1 MTWHL
6 SYPKNATQ
14 DSLIEW
20 AEKQIEQGVPRQV
33 ICDFLLNSV
42 SHAYSV
48 DEMEISLKSESQ
60 LLQVM
65 VERNLKGRE
74 LEKAGNTEDA
84 IKLYE
89 ANVLDWFSG
98 NFPYERLKVIYS
110 KQKKL
115 DEAIRVCKA
124 FVRVADFLLE
134 GGSKRGDLIPKRNK
148 FIQWIKELEQ
158 KKHV

>member
-33 ICDFLLNSV
+33 ISLYFLECVSQTMSVTEMKILLNS
-42 SHAYSV
+42 
-48 DEMEISLKSESQ
+48 ESR
-60 LLQVM
+60 LSDVM
-65 VERNLKGRE
+65 LERNFKGRN
-74 LEKAGNTEDA
+74 LEKAGNVEEA

-89 ANVLDWFSG
+89 ANVNDWFSG
-98 NFPYERLKVIYS
+98 NFPYDRLKVIYS
-110 KQKKL
+110 KQKKYW
-115 DEAIRVCKA
+115 EAIRVCKA
-124 FVRVADFLLE
+124 FVRVADYLSE
-134 GGSKRGDLIPKRNK
+134 KRSERSDLSPKRNK

-158 KKHV
+158 K